1 MKERFVLEERITDA
15 WCIFDDLK
23 VLRDNADDLSEDEF
37 YNILNGLLD
46 LGEIK
51 MQMLWKSF
59 EKCVKDKHL

>member
-15 WCIFDDLK
+15 WRIFDDLK
-23 VLRDNADDLSEDEF
+23 VLRDNADNLSEDEF

>member
-15 WCIFDDLK
+15 WHIFDDLK
-23 VLRDNADDLSEDEF
+23 VLRDNADNLTEDEF

-59 EKCVKDKHL
+59 EKCVQDKCL